1 MRHVLAA
8 AVAALVALVVIVG
21 PARIVGDFAAT
32 SGREATAGGAQL
44 SLAGSG
50 RAQFWSA
57 ALEAFADE
65 PLRGIG
71 TGSYGLYWNRHGS
84 LETPVQN
91 AHSEP
96 LELLA
101 ELGIAGLAA
110 FVAFFAA
117 VGAAGHPRAR
127 RHRAARRPARPSA

>member
-8 AVAALVALVVIVG
+8 ALAALVALVVIVG
-21 PARIVGDFAAT
+21 PARIAGDFAAT

-44 SLAGSG
+44 SVAGSG

-71 TGSYGLYWNRHGS
+71 SGSYGFYWNRHGT

-101 ELGIAGLAA
+101 ELGHRRPGGLRRLLR
-110 FVAFFAA
+110 
-117 VGAAGHPRAR
+117 GSRRGGHPRG
-127 RHRAARRPARPSA
+127 RAGREAKRPARPSA